1 MTEFERGADGCDI
14 NRDRSLCHPPTLPHE
29 TRWPE
34 LLKFRNDFL
43 REGGSA
49 AAYCPEWGI
58 KDHFLWGDAV
68 EESLHDRRDDEEDGD
83 FVSGEGLVEMVR

>member
-1 MTEFERGADGCDI
+1 
-14 NRDRSLCHPPTLPHE
+14 
-29 TRWPE
+29 
-34 LLKFRNDFL
+34 L
-43 REGGSA
+43 REGSSA